1 MLEQDRIGAGA
12 IAHDGGDLPPPSLL
26 REVVRGERARRQR
39 VGAGPFASEGDCG
52 LGSVDPHLD
61 ALIAQM
67 RGTLDTKAREA
78 VVAQIQRY
86 IADKALWAP
95 LWTNYVYLALQPRVH
110 GVLRDP
116 QGNVILNNA
125 TLSS

>member
-1 MLEQDRIGAGA
+1 MKHYVIISADC
-12 IAHDGGDLPPPSLL
+12 H
-26 REVVRGERARRQR
+26 
-39 VGAGPFASEGDCG
+39 AGPESPVYRDY
-52 LGSVDPHLD
+52 LDPQYRERFDDELKERE

-67 RGTLDTKAREA
+67 RGTLDTRARA
-78 VVAQIQRY
+78 AISATIQRY
-86 IADKALWAP
+86 IADKALWTP
-95 LWTNYVYLALQPRVH
+95 LWTNYVYLAFQPRVH